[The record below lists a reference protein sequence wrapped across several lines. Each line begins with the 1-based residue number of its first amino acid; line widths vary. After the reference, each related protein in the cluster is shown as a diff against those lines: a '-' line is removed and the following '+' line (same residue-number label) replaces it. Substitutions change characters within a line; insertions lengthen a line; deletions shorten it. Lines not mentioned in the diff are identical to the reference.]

1 VLIKTLKPSEFDI
14 LFEEDGF
21 LEDYFEHTQKNPQSL
36 LSRFL
41 GVYEVKVNKSSS
53 MKFLITEN
61 MMGQDFTA
69 VKRCYDLKGSTFDR
83 ITAIDLYNEITG
95 ESGLNVLKDQNLQD
109 YVDKNQKMEV
119 SVSERNNFLQILKE
133 DSQLLKKHNL
143 IDYSVFL
150 LEIDRQKRIMPKNI
164 SFASMVFDATKKHY
178 IMQEVEELGIDKGS
192 INQYKKLKT

>member
-1 VLIKTLKPSEFDI
+1 
-14 LFEEDGF
+14 
-21 LEDYFEHTQKNPQSL
+21 
-36 LSRFL
+36 
-41 GVYEVKVNKSSS
+41 

-83 ITAIDLYNEITG
+83 ITDIDLYNEITG

-133 DSQLLKKHNL
+133 DS
-143 IDYSVFL
+143 
-150 LEIDRQKRIMPKNI
+150 
-164 SFASMVFDATKKHY
+164 
-178 IMQEVEELGIDKGS
+178 
-192 INQYKKLKT
+192 